1 MLNDPSPASRPAIV
15 GFMAGKQDKGRDAR
29 LEIRMTLEEK
39 ALLEQAASLG
49 GEDLSTFVRRAALV
63 EARILT
69 AKLGR

>member
-1 MLNDPSPASRPAIV
+1 
-15 GFMAGKQDKGRDAR
+15 MARIKELISK
-29 LEIRMTLEEK
+29 MTLEEK